1 MTIINIFTMAL
12 KNIYGHLLFDI
23 NLLLKNPFHFV
34 KELFEVNKHKVVISG

>member
-1 MTIINIFTMAL
+1 MAL